1 MTLVADPNAQAHEVR
16 APIAELGVYQL
27 LERVGAGALG
37 EVFRARDTVHGRTV
51 AIKRVPSGLVAD
63 DAWCSA
69 LHDTAASLAAVSHPG
84 VAMLYE
90 CGQSDGQ
97 MFLAQEFVPGQ
108 SLTKLLGGRP
118 INARRA
124 VDLAIEAAD
133 ALAALHA
140 AGHTH
145 GDLRPDNIV
154 VTQKG
159 HVKLLDAG
167 LARFTGGGAVHLTAS
182 ARLGSLPDE
191 ALPVVRYLAPEQALG
206 EGGDRRSDLFSLGLV
221 LYEMLTGQPAF
232 DRTGADE
239 TLLAI
244 VRASVQAP
252 STRQAS
258 VPAGLDAVVARALAK
273 PVDRR
278 YQTASAFADDLR
290 AAKSALEV
298 GLEQAPLPGP
308 AKAEGRSKLLWWV
321 LALAAAGGAITWS
334 VLRSAS

>member
-1 MTLVADPNAQAHEVR
+1 MTDPNAR
-16 APIAELGVYQL
+16 APEARGPIGELGGYQL

-63 DAWCSA
+63 QAWCSA
-69 LHDTAASLAAVSHPG
+69 LHDKAASLAEVSHPG

-97 MFLAQEFVPGQ
+97 VFLAQEFVPGQ
-108 SLTKLLGGRP
+108 TLTKLIAGRP
-118 INARRA
+118 INALHA
-124 VDLAIEAAD
+124 VELAIEAAD
-133 ALAALHA
+133 ALAALHS
-140 AGHTH
+140 AGHSH

-154 VTQKG
+154 VTPKG
-159 HVKLLDAG
+159 RVKLLDAG
-167 LARFTGGGAVHLTAS
+167 LARFTGGGAARLTAA
-182 ARLGSLPDE
+182 ARLGSLPNE
-191 ALPVVRYLAPEQALG
+191 VLPVLRYLAPEQALG

-232 DRTGADE
+232 DRTSADE

-244 VRASVQAP
+244 VQASVQAP

-258 VPAGLDAVVARALAK
+258 VPAELDAIIARALAK

-278 YQTASAFADDLR
+278 YQTAGQLADDLR
-290 AAKSALEV
+290 AVKSVLDDELDEVSALVPE
-298 GLEQAPLPGP
+298 P
-308 AKAEGRSKLLWWV
+308 ASRLWWWI
-321 LALAAAGGAITWS
+321 AGAAALGAALVAWILGNS
-334 VLRSAS
+334 